1 MLYVV
6 LNYLQCRHVCACHIW
21 QCKTDHYISIDSHEN
36 IILKCKLMTWAQWVN
51 FSFNDCILFTVPW
64 KVFYNWQQASFYYQS
79 KCCYMWPVFEVAL
92 RVQAKS
98 VFQNWVFRSCSLISY
113 CTVIFSWLCI
123 LRPWHIPSSSDVFHV
138 NVNEDKIWYLWKKVG
153 GGLGFIKCW
162 NVKEI

>member
-1 MLYVV
+1 
-6 LNYLQCRHVCACHIW
+6 
-21 QCKTDHYISIDSHEN
+21 
-36 IILKCKLMTWAQWVN
+36 
-51 FSFNDCILFTVPW
+51 
-64 KVFYNWQQASFYYQS
+64 
-79 KCCYMWPVFEVAL
+79 MWPVFEVAL

-162 NVKEI
+162 NVKEIWIKSYLALKMTFQALIHILRFEILVALFQDSTFKSYYWNFNGFYDLSK